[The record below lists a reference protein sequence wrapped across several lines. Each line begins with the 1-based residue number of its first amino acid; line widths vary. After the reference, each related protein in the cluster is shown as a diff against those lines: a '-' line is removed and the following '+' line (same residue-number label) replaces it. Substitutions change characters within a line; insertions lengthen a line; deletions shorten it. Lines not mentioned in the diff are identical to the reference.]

1 MKRTV
6 TTALLF
12 LLTACSTTQPTSN
25 SQPGQ
30 PAASQPAASSQP
42 APAGSAAKPI
52 GELKEGEAS
61 GSILVEGQTIAV
73 THAYAGHGE
82 MFGEEAVLV
91 LLTEK
96 PVTDAGLSE
105 FFDDKF
111 GSFPKDNNGL
121 QYKVGK
127 GFWVMYHPG
136 SLQTSGINTLK
147 EYSVENGVVK
157 GRDEYQDDFDN
168 KVYKRTVTFVAR
180 LREKAAAK

>member
-1 MKRTV
+1 LKRTV

-12 LLTACSTTQPTSN
+12 LLTACSTTTQPTSN
-25 SQPGQ
+25 SQPGTASQ
-30 PAASQPAASSQP
+30 PAAASQPAQP
-42 APAGSAAKPI
+42 AASAKPVA
-52 GELKEGEAS
+52 ELKEGEAS
-61 GSILVEGQTIAV
+61 GTILVEGQTIAV
-73 THAYAGHGE
+73 NHAYAGRGE
-82 MFGEEAVLV
+82 MFGEEATLV

-96 PVTDAGLSE
+96 PVTDEGLSG

-121 QYKVGK
+121 QYKVGT

-147 EYSVENGVVK
+147 EWSVENGMVK

-168 KVYKRTVTFVAR
+168 KVYKRSVTFLAR
-180 LREKAAAK
+180 IRDKAAK